1 MMVFTL
7 GKPAHH
13 IPTRK
18 TCVGTGKI
26 YKKMEPREHVVSASG
41 LLKLAGCMDAEFLP
55 PPCLTGT
62 WEEDGNRP
70 SHASR
75 DPREPR

>member
-1 MMVFTL
+1 MIVFTL
-7 GKPAHH
+7 GKSAHH

-18 TCVGTGKI
+18 TCVGAGKI
-26 YKKMEPREHVVSASG
+26 YKKMQRRAHVVSASG
-41 LLKLAGCMDAEFLP
+41 LLRLAGCMDAEILP
-55 PPCLTGT
+55 PRATGT

-75 DPREPR
+75 DRREAR